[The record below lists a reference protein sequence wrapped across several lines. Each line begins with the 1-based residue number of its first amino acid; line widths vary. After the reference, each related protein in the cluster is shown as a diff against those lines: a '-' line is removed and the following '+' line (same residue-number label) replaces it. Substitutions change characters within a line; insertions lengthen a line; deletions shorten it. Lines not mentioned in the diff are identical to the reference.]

1 MTSEMETELDTYENS
16 RYWYELVYETMINK
30 NNVATINKGFKT
42 EQINKQYDNRP
53 YSSTSLKTN

>member
-42 EQINKQYDNRP
+42 EQINKQYGNRP
-53 YSSTSLKTN
+53 YSPTSLRTN